1 MRIPAGL
8 KRLFDSLLFYRR
20 LRIRGKLSLITLVV
34 LLGFGGSFALF
45 ATLVDRVKIGGAQ
58 YRELRGNM
66 TLLEAIGLLKSDLNQ
81 VRAEMLALATE
92 VNRDS
97 ATQIEDGLE
106 SLKTTIEE
114 RFTTSRGLLTS
125 EEKRLSFDD
134 AKSTWQEFYQTLQ
147 QEVVPLVSAGKSAEA
162 RQLALGMQA
171 QRYTRFIDQVDA
183 LVMTLQLENEELE
196 GKVTALTRSR
206 LLMTSILSAGAML
219 VVFLLLFFFSLSL
232 SRRIGR
238 LSRLAQ
244 SVAEGDLSVSAD
256 EAAAGSS
263 HSRDEIA
270 ALHESF
276 STMRDGLRRMHER
289 ILSAFRE
296 LEAGVEK
303 IGGYAGTIQEG
314 ARDQASAL
322 SSVDAIVAR
331 LDDGFGSVTERMTRL
346 SGASDQTSASIQE
359 MMASIGQVAGNASSL
374 FSSVEE
380 TSSGMEEIL
389 RANKEVAGNIATLST
404 LIETTSSSVTEI
416 DASIKEVQGLA
427 ELSRNLAGE
436 VKQGA
441 REDGGGAVAAI
452 SAEMEKIRAG
462 VVTLSTTMGKLSDSV
477 VNIGEILVIIDDVA
491 EQTNLLALNAAIIA
505 AQAGE
510 HGRGFSVVA
519 EEIRELAQRTASST
533 REITKVI
540 DGVSSET
547 KNVDA
552 LVRETVSR
560 VDTGFEA
567 VQRTDRSLKKII
579 ERSDKAEEMSS
590 RIARAT
596 EEQATGSRSVAHA
609 VQDVNVKAGQI
620 AHSTREQTT
629 GSEYI
634 ARSIEQMRE
643 QAAQVRRATGEQTT
657 GARLI
662 AEAGEQTLHLTRE
675 VDASTQ
681 ESKALLGDVV
691 GRVVAAGQSVQGAVA
706 VAAQLNDLLKQFNGL
721 TKELRATI
729 DQYRT

>member
-1 MRIPAGL
+1 MRIPAGV

-20 LRIRGKLSLITLVV
+20 LRIRGKLSLITLLV
-34 LLGFGGSFALF
+34 LVGFGGSFALF
-45 ATLVDRVKIGGAQ
+45 STLVNQVKIGGARYQ
-58 YRELRGNM
+58 EIRSNM
-66 TLLEAIGLLKSDLNQ
+66 TLLEAIALLKSDLNQ

-92 VNRDS
+92 ENRDG
-97 ATQIEDGLE
+97 ATQIEAGLE
-106 SLKTTIEE
+106 SLKTSIEE
-114 RFTTSRGLLTS
+114 RFTSARGLLAS

-134 AKSTWQEFYQTLQ
+134 AKSTWQEFYQTLR
-147 QEVVPLVSAGKSAEA
+147 QEIIPLVGSGKNAEA

-171 QRYTRFIDQVDA
+171 QRYTRFIDQVDG
-183 LVMTLQLENEELE
+183 LVTTLQLENEEQE
-196 GKVTALTRSR
+196 GKIAVLTRTR
-206 LLMTSILSAGAML
+206 LMMTSVLSGGAL
-219 VVFLLLFFFSLSL
+219 LAVFLLLFFFSASL

-238 LSRLAQ
+238 LSRIAQ
-244 SVAEGDLSVSAD
+244 EVAAGNLSESAD
-256 EAAAGSS
+256 TSGTDSS
-263 HSRDEIA
+263 HSSDEIA
-270 ALHESF
+270 ALYDSF
-276 STMRDGLRRMHER
+276 TIMRTGLRRMHER

-296 LEAGVEK
+296 LEAGVGK

-314 ARDQASAL
+314 AKAQSDAL

-331 LDDGFGSVTERMTRL
+331 LDEGFGSVTERMTRL
-346 SGASDQTSASIQE
+346 SGASEQSSSSIQE

-389 RANKEVAGNIATLST
+389 RANKEVAGNITTLST
-404 LIETTSSSVTEI
+404 LIETTASSVTEI

-436 VKQGA
+436 VKLGA

-452 SAEMEKIRAG
+452 TAEMDKIRTA

-477 VNIGEILVIIDDVA
+477 VNIGEILVVIDDVA

-510 HGRGFSVVA
+510 HGRGFAVVA

-540 DGVSSET
+540 DGVQSET
-547 KNVDA
+547 RNVDS

-560 VDTGFEA
+560 VDTGVDA
-567 VQRTDRSLKKII
+567 VQRTGRSLEKII
-579 ERSDKAEEMSS
+579 ERSDKAAEMSA
-590 RIARAT
+590 RIAQAT
-596 EEQATGSRSVAHA
+596 EEQASGSRSVAHA

-620 AHSTREQTT
+620 AHSTTEQIR

-634 ARSIEQMRE
+634 TRAIEQMRD
-643 QAAQVRRATGEQTT
+643 QAAQVRRATGEQTQ

-662 AEAGEQTLHLTRE
+662 AEAGEQTFLLARE
-675 VDASTQ
+675 VDVSTQ
-681 ESKALLGDVV
+681 ESKVLLGNVI
-691 GRVVAAGQSVQGAVA
+691 GRVVAAGQAVQGAVA
-706 VAAQLNDLLKQFNGL
+706 VATQLNDLLKQFDDL
-721 TKELRATI
+721 TRELRATI

>member
-1 MRIPAGL
+1 MPAAL
-8 KRLFDSLLFYRR
+8 QKLADRLLFYRR
-20 LRIRGKLSLITLVV
+20 LRIRGKLFLITLVV

-45 ATLVDRVKIGGAQ
+45 STLVDKVKIGGAQ
-58 YRELRGNM
+58 YREIHGNL
-66 TLLEAIGLLKSDLNQ
+66 TLMEAIALLKSDLNQ

-92 VNRDS
+92 ENSDS
-97 ATQIEDGLE
+97 AAQAATALVG
-106 SLKTTIEE
+106 LKTTIDE
-114 RFTTSRGLLTS
+114 RFTATRALLGS
-125 EEKRLSFDD
+125 EEKQLAFED
-134 AKSTWQEFYQTLQ
+134 AQSTWREFYETILQ
-147 QEVVPLVSAGKSAEA
+147 EIIPLVSAGKNTEA

-196 GKVTALTRSR
+196 NRVTALTRSR
-206 LLMTSILSAGAML
+206 LLMTSIMSAGAL
-219 VVFLLLFFFSLSL
+219 LAVFLLLFFFSLSL

-244 SVAEGDLSVSAD
+244 SVAEGDLSASAD
-256 EAAAGSS
+256 MAAAGSA

-270 ALHESF
+270 ALYESF
-276 STMRDGLRRMHER
+276 STMRAGLRRMHER
-289 ILSAFRE
+289 IRSAFRE

-303 IGGYAGTIQEG
+303 IGGCAGTIQEG
-314 ARDQASAL
+314 ARSQSTAL
-322 SSVDAIVAR
+322 SNVDAIVAR
-331 LDDGFGSVTERMTRL
+331 LDEGFGSVTERMSRL

-380 TSSGMEEIL
+380 TALGMEGIL
-389 RANKEVAGNIATLST
+389 RANKEVAGNIATLSA
-404 LIETTSSSVTEI
+404 LLETTSSSVTEI

-427 ELSRNLAGE
+427 EHSQNLASE

-452 SAEMEKIRAG
+452 TAEMEKIRAA
-462 VVTLSTTMGKLSDSV
+462 VVTLSSTMGKLSDSV

-540 DGVSSET
+540 DGVRRET
-547 KNVDA
+547 RSVDD

-560 VDTGFEA
+560 VDTGVEA
-567 VQRTDRSLKKII
+567 VRRTDRSLAKII
-579 ERSDKAEEMSS
+579 ERSDKAEEMSA

-596 EEQATGSRSVAHA
+596 EEQANGSRSVAHA

-643 QAAQVRRATGEQTT
+643 QAAQVRRATGEQTM

-662 AEAGEQTLHLTRE
+662 AEAGAQTLELTRE
-675 VDASTQ
+675 VGASTQ

-691 GRVVAAGQSVQGAVA
+691 GRVVAAGHSVQSAVA
-706 VAAQLNDLLKQFNGL
+706 VAAQLDDLLKQFNDL
-721 TKELRATI
+721 TRELRTTL

>member
-1 MRIPAGL
+1 MRIPARL
-8 KRLFDSLLFYRR
+8 NRLFDSLLFYRR
-20 LRIRGKLSLITLVV
+20 LRIRGKLSLITLLV
-34 LLGFGGSFALF
+34 LIGFGGSFALF

-58 YRELRGNM
+58 YQELHGNL
-66 TLLEAIGLLKSDLNQ
+66 TLMEAIALLKSDLNQ

-92 VNRDS
+92 ENRDG
-97 ATQIEDGLE
+97 ATQIEAGLE
-106 SLKTTIEE
+106 NLKTSIEE
-114 RFTTSRGLLTS
+114 RFTAARGLLIS
-125 EEKRLSFDD
+125 DEKRLSFDD
-134 AKSTWQEFYQTLQ
+134 AKSTWQEFYRTLR
-147 QEVVPLVSAGKSAEA
+147 QEIFPLVSAGKNAEA

-183 LVMTLQLENEELE
+183 LVMTLQLENEEQE
-196 GKVTALTRSR
+196 RQIVALTRSR
-206 LLMTSILSAGAML
+206 LLMTSVLSAGAL
-219 VVFLLLFFFSLSL
+219 LAVFLLLFFFAASL

-244 SVAEGDLSVSAD
+244 AVAAGDLSESAD
-256 EAAAGSS
+256 GSDAGF
-263 HSRDEIA
+263 SRSKDEIA
-270 ALHESF
+270 TLYDSF
-276 STMRDGLRRMHER
+276 TIMRTGLRRMHEK

-296 LEAGVEK
+296 LEAGVGK
-303 IGGYAGTIQEG
+303 IGGYAGTIQGG
-314 ARDQASAL
+314 AQEQSNAL
-322 SSVDAIVAR
+322 SNVDAIVAK
-331 LDDGFGSVTERMTRL
+331 LDEGFGSVTERMTRL
-346 SGASDQTSASIQE
+346 SGASEQSSASIQE

-389 RANKEVAGNIATLST
+389 RANKEVAGNIALLSA
-404 LIETTSSSVTEI
+404 LIETTASSVTEI

-427 ELSRNLAGE
+427 ELSRGLAGE

-452 SAEMEKIRAG
+452 TAEMDKIREA
-462 VVTLSTTMGKLSDSV
+462 VVTLSATMGKLSDSV
-477 VNIGEILVIIDDVA
+477 VNIGEILVVIDDVA

-510 HGRGFSVVA
+510 HGRGFAVVA

-540 DGVSSET
+540 GGVQSET
-547 KNVDA
+547 KNVGT
-552 LVRETVSR
+552 LVRETMTR
-560 VDTGFEA
+560 VDTGVDA
-567 VQRTDRSLKKII
+567 VQRTGRSLEKII
-579 ERSDKAEEMSS
+579 ERSDKAAEMSA
-590 RIARAT
+590 RIAQAT
-596 EEQATGSRSVAHA
+596 EEQASGSRSVAHA

-620 AHSTREQTT
+620 AHSTKEQIR

-634 ARSIEQMRE
+634 ARAIEQMRE
-643 QAAQVRRATGEQTT
+643 QSAQVRRATGEQTQ

-662 AEAGEQTLHLTRE
+662 AEAGEQTFLLARE

-681 ESKALLGDVV
+681 ASKVLLGDVV
-691 GRVVAAGQSVQGAVA
+691 GRVAAAGQSVQGAVA

-721 TKELRATI
+721 TLELRATI